1 MMKKT
6 RKNAGMGMALGMCFG
21 VSIGTSLGTV
31 WGNTSL
37 GISLGL
43 CFGMLIGLVMGTS
56 KDNEVNKQLE
66 TKGYTIKTIEKNEKN
81 NYVVTVIDKLGE
93 ESIVSVSNGEMEEE
107 HFEIGD
113 MVFLTDEGLLEQ
125 AYDKEDE

>member
-1 MMKKT
+1 
-6 RKNAGMGMALGMCFG
+6 MALGMCFG

-31 WGNTSL
+31 WDNTSL

-43 CFGMLIGLVMGTS
+43 CFGMLIGLVMGTQ

-66 TKGYTIKTIEKNEKN
+66 TKGYTIKVIKKNEKN
-81 NYVVTVIDKLGE
+81 NYLVTIIDKSGE
-93 ESIVSVSNGEMEEE
+93 ESIVSVSNGEMDEEC
-107 HFEIGD
+107 FEIGD